1 MRRLAAVALLAG
13 LWLLATGPAAG
24 AHGSLRA
31 SEPADGPALLDQS
44 PQAVRLEFTEAPDR
58 ALSAVHVLDASG
70 RPVEQGEAQL
80 VPGQARALRVAL
92 KTLPAGV
99 YTVSWRVVSRVDGHT
114 TRGVFAFGVG
124 EQAPGTII
132 GVESAAVRQTSDPP
146 TSLGVAGRWAVYW
159 GFALLVGAAATG
171 LVVFGLRLPGRPG
184 PLLVTALLLAA
195 AGLVVMAAAAKLAAG
210 VSFGQLAGSA
220 TGLWLL
226 GRGVAL
232 AVAAMAVAALL
243 ARVGSVRHLAP
254 AGPVGS
260 VRHLAP
266 AGPVGSVRHLA
277 PAGPVGSVRHLAP
290 AGPVGSGRHLAPA
303 GPVGSGRHLAVLA
316 VAASG
321 GLLVHAL
328 AGHAAA
334 PSPLRG
340 LNLLAQ
346 WAHLVAVGVWI
357 GGLAWLLHGLHGQ
370 SRPEQVAASVR
381 FSRLAGAGLAVV
393 VLTGLARSLDELGG
407 WRHLGDSGYGR
418 ALLVK
423 VVVFAAL
430 VGVGAGNRFLV
441 VPALRAGEIPITRL
455 RGTIRGELGLA
466 AVVLAAAALLSQLPP
481 GTVGERPAPVP
492 SAPATVQA
500 SGSDSTTSLRVTL
513 TVTPGVAGPN
523 RFAAQVA
530 DHDTGAPLPVEQLR
544 LRGTMPSRPD
554 LEASSLDLALDGD
567 GRWHGQGSLLSIAGR
582 WYLTALVE
590 TGSRVLTVPLQVEV
604 ALPSTPDAQAGVRPR
619 P

>member
-80 VPGQARALRVAL
+80 VPGQPRALRVAL

-266 AGPVGSVRHLA
+266 AGPVGS
-277 PAGPVGSVRHLAP
+277 
-290 AGPVGSGRHLAPA
+290 
-303 GPVGSGRHLAVLA
+303 GRHLAVLA

-393 VLTGLARSLDELGG
+393 VL
-407 WRHLGDSGYGR
+407 
-418 ALLVK
+418 K
-423 VVVFAAL
+423 
-430 VGVGAGNRFLV
+430 
-441 VPALRAGEIPITRL
+441 I
-455 RGTIRGELGLA
+455 
-466 AVVLAAAALLSQLPP
+466 
-481 GTVGERPAPVP
+481 
-492 SAPATVQA
+492 
-500 SGSDSTTSLRVTL
+500 
-513 TVTPGVAGPN
+513 
-523 RFAAQVA
+523 
-530 DHDTGAPLPVEQLR
+530 
-544 LRGTMPSRPD
+544 
-554 LEASSLDLALDGD
+554 
-567 GRWHGQGSLLSIAGR
+567 
-582 WYLTALVE
+582 
-590 TGSRVLTVPLQVEV
+590 
-604 ALPSTPDAQAGVRPR
+604 
-619 P
+619 

>member
-1 MRRLAAVALLAG
+1 MRRLAAAALLAG

-31 SEPADGPALLDQS
+31 SEPADGLALLDQS

-80 VPGQARALRVAL
+80 VPGQPRALRVAL

-195 AGLVVMAAAAKLAAG
+195 AGLVVMAAAAKLAAD

-226 GRGVAL
+226 GRGAAL

-243 ARVGSVRHLAP
+243 ARVGS
-254 AGPVGS
+254 
-260 VRHLAP
+260 
-266 AGPVGSVRHLA
+266 
-277 PAGPVGSVRHLAP
+277 
-290 AGPVGSGRHLAPA
+290 GRHLAPA
-303 GPVGSGRHLAVLA
+303 GPLGSVRPLAVLA

-418 ALLVK
+418 VLLVK

-441 VPALRAGEIPITRL
+441 IPALRAGEIPITRL